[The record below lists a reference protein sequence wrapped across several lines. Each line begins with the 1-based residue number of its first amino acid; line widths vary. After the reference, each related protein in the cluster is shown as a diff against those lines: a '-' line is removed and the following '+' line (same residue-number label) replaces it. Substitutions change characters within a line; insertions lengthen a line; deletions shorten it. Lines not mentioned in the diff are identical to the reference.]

1 MFTYYFQGLALGA
14 AMILPLGPQ
23 NAFVMNQGI
32 RRQYHLMIALLCA
45 VSDLLLICAGI
56 FGGSALLMQSPWLL
70 AIVTWGGVAFLLWYG
85 FGALKTAFS
94 QNLELASAEVMQ
106 QGRWKII
113 ITMLAVT
120 WLNPHVYL
128 DTFVVL
134 GSLGGQ
140 LAVDRNVQDNVALG
154 LQLAGVD
161 KAARRETAVR
171 MLKKVGLEG
180 AEKRVIWQLSGGQ
193 RQRVGIARALAANP
207 QLLLLDEPFGALDAF
222 TREQMQTLLLSLWH
236 ETGKQVLLITHDIEE
251 AVFMATELVLLSP
264 GPGRVLERLP
274 LNFGRRFIAGESCRS
289 IKSDPQFIAQREY
302 VLSRVFEQREAFS

>member
-1 MFTYYFQGLALGA
+1 MLSYYFQGLALGA

-45 VSDLLLICAGI
+45 ISDLLLICAGI

-70 AIVTWGGVAFLLWYG
+70 ALVTWGGVAFLLWYG

-94 QNLELASAEVMQ
+94 DNLELASAEVMK

-113 ITMLAVT
+113 VTMLAVT

-140 LAVDRNVQDNVALG
+140 LAVEPKTLVCARHHQRLFPVVLRSGPAG
-154 LQLAGVD
+154 GLAG
-161 KAARRETAVR
+161 AAFAHRP
-171 MLKKVGLEG
+171 G
-180 AEKRVIWQLSGGQ
+180 A
-193 RQRVGIARALAANP
+193 A
-207 QLLLLDEPFGALDAF
+207 D
-222 TREQMQTLLLSLWH
+222 H
-236 ETGKQVLLITHDIEE
+236 
-251 AVFMATELVLLSP
+251 
-264 GPGRVLERLP
+264 
-274 LNFGRRFIAGESCRS
+274 
-289 IKSDPQFIAQREY
+289 
-302 VLSRVFEQREAFS
+302 

>member
-70 AIVTWGGVAFLLWYG
+70 ALVTWGGVAFLLWYG

-140 LAVDRNVQDNVALG
+140 LAMEPKRWFALG
-154 LQLAGVD
+154 TISASFLWFFGLALLAAWLAPRCVPPEPSGSSTLWSAPSCGLLRFSWQKRASAISRRCSTKRCPMDFPAVRAKLAGM
-161 KAARRETAVR
+161 RPVR
-171 MLKKVGLEG
+171 
-180 AEKRVIWQLSGGQ
+180 AI
-193 RQRVGIARALAANP
+193 
-207 QLLLLDEPFGALDAF
+207 
-222 TREQMQTLLLSLWH
+222 
-236 ETGKQVLLITHDIEE
+236 
-251 AVFMATELVLLSP
+251 
-264 GPGRVLERLP
+264 
-274 LNFGRRFIAGESCRS
+274 
-289 IKSDPQFIAQREY
+289 
-302 VLSRVFEQREAFS
+302 

>member
-1 MFTYYFQGLALGA
+1 
-14 AMILPLGPQ
+14 MILPLGPQ

-32 RRQYHLMIALLCA
+32 CRQYHLMIALLCA

-94 QNLELASAEVMQ
+94 QDLELASAEVMQ

-140 LAVDRNVQDNVALG
+140 LAVEPKRWFALG
-154 LQLAGVD
+154 TISASFLWFFGLALLAAWLAPRLRTAKASGSSILWSAPSCGLLHFSWQKRASAISWRCSTKRCPMDFPAVRAKLAGM
-161 KAARRETAVR
+161 RPVR
-171 MLKKVGLEG
+171 
-180 AEKRVIWQLSGGQ
+180 AI
-193 RQRVGIARALAANP
+193 
-207 QLLLLDEPFGALDAF
+207 
-222 TREQMQTLLLSLWH
+222 
-236 ETGKQVLLITHDIEE
+236 
-251 AVFMATELVLLSP
+251 
-264 GPGRVLERLP
+264 
-274 LNFGRRFIAGESCRS
+274 
-289 IKSDPQFIAQREY
+289 
-302 VLSRVFEQREAFS
+302 